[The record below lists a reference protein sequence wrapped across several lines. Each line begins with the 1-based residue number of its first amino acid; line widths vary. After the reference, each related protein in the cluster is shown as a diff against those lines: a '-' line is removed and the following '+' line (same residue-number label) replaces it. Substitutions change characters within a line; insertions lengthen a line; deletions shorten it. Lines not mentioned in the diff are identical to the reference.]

1 MTHLKKPTAFVVL
14 AVLLLIS
21 AHMLAQPAVR
31 LSSASGHP
39 GDEVELTI
47 QTQGLAQATAIQ
59 MNITLPQTLNYVE
72 NSAVLSKEVTT
83 NNHQLQVTQTDNQLK
98 IYVYSLQLDA
108 LKDAQGE
115 LLSFRLL
122 MGKEPGAYQLT
133 PSVVLSN
140 TQGKNVSATVTSGT
154 VTLLSPSIQLS
165 TKDIDFGRVPIKSTY
180 TRTIV
185 ANNTGNEPLTLT
197 SADCSIREL
206 SVTGLPCTIQP
217 GNRQELSIS
226 YTPMKAAQEDATI
239 KIASNAANG
248 IQIIHIKARPYSVNE
263 LIVKTT
269 NFPNVSVEMSN
280 MEPIVA
286 VQCTFELP
294 EALLFVEGSMQLN
307 ANHSTGHQLSSS
319 IVDGK
324 LKVYIHSASNKTI
337 AAGNG
342 ELFSFRLQSVG
353 ASGNYQITPS
363 DVILSNANGDNMLS
377 GTTQA
382 VVHLAAPKIE
392 VDTQINFGR
401 IPMEE
406 AITHSY
412 TLRNAGEAPLTISRI
427 EIDNPAITT
436 SADLPLTIEAGATKD
451 IEITYRP
458 KKEGEFLGTMQIYC
472 DDPDQHMLV
481 VGIQGST
488 YYPNQVS
495 LTGKEQQD
503 GRYAL
508 TIGLQNTLPIVALQ
522 ADLHWI
528 AGMTLNTTDISL
540 SDRAGNHQVVLNKI
554 SDSTYRLYLYSTTNQ
569 IISAGEGALLTL
581 IYNKENQAINHI
593 GTAITADNI
602 ILSTAEGK
610 NHSTSAVTM
619 MTVNKR
625 GDVNADGLI
634 TVADVT
640 AVVDFLLERQTPN
653 ITLANADVNGD
664 GQVSI
669 IDVVE
674 TIQLVLTNE
683 Q

>member
-21 AHMLAQPAVR
+21 AHTLAQPAVR

-154 VTLLSPSIQLS
+154 ITLLSPSIQLS

-180 TRTIV
+180 TKTIV

>member
-21 AHMLAQPAVR
+21 AHTLAQPAVR

-133 PSVVLSN
+133 PSIVLSN
-140 TQGKNVSATVTSGT
+140 AQGKNIPASVTSGT

-197 SADCSIREL
+197 SADCNISEL

-307 ANHSTGHQLSSS
+307 ANRSNGHQLSSS

-392 VDTQINFGR
+392 ADTQINFGR

-472 DDPDQHMLV
+472 DDPDQRMIV
-481 VGIQGST
+481 VAIQGST

-569 IISAGEGALLTL
+569 TISAGEGALLTL